1 MISATTGR
9 GSLIDALVPGASIP
23 SASQAPARAKARD
36 AATLALGAVLLA
48 LSLWLDVRALSHQTT
63 TLAGVDIGARS
74 PVGAML
80 LALLF
85 AAMLAAGT
93 FPASRTVWRD
103 AALIAGGTLLLAL
116 SAHVTIFLPGNP
128 VPITGQTFA
137 VLLLAA
143 ALGWRRGYAATV
155 LYVTL
160 GSAGLPVFADVSSP
174 VTYGYL
180 AGFALAALVVGWL
193 AEHGWDRRF
202 ASAVAAM
209 LLGEAA
215 IYLGGV
221 PWLAH
226 FVGWNIAFQVGL
238 VPFLVGDSLKLVAA
252 ALLLPAAWLLTGHA
266 KRLEAAR

>member
-1 MISATTGR
+1 MISATTWR
-9 GSLIDALVPGASIP
+9 GSLVDALVPGAAVP
-23 SASQAPARAKARD
+23 SAGQISARARARGI
-36 AATLALGAVLLA
+36 ATLILGALLLA
-48 LSLWLDVRALSHQTT
+48 LSLWFDVRFLHHQAT

-74 PVGAML
+74 SLGDTL

-85 AAMLAAGT
+85 VGMLAAGAIPATRT
-93 FPASRTVWRD
+93 FWRD

-116 SAHVTIFLPGNP
+116 AARVAIPLPGNP

-143 ALGWRRGYAATV
+143 TLGWRRGYTTCV

-180 AGFALAALVVGWL
+180 VGFALAALVVGWL
-193 AEHGWDRRF
+193 AERGWDRRF
-202 ASAVAAM
+202 VTAIAAM
-209 LLGEAA
+209 LLGEVA

-221 PWLAH
+221 PWLAAY
-226 FVGWNIAFQVGL
+226 FGWDFAFKQGL
-238 VPFLVGDSLKLVAA
+238 LPFLVGDTLKLVAA
-252 ALLLPAAWLLTGHA
+252 ALVLPAAWLLTGQA
-266 KRLEAAR
+266 KRLEATR